1 MPRTILDAV
10 TEARQVVQDVDG
22 ERHDDDK
29 VVRYLNNAI
38 TDARRLRPDLFL
50 PGYLT
55 NPQVLYVAGDLDPG
69 GPPPDFPID
78 EGFYTAVVEY
88 IAGFIGLGDDEFAQE
103 TRAVALLNRFTQ
115 KLTAKGA

>member
-10 TEARQVVQDVDG
+10 TQSRELVQDVDG
-22 ERHDDDK
+22 DRHSDTK
-29 VVRYLNNAI
+29 VVGYLNNAI
-38 TDARRLRPDLFL
+38 SDARRLRPDLFL

-55 NPQVLYVAGDLDPG
+55 NPQVLYDASDLEPS

-78 EGFYTAVVEY
+78 ENYFTAVVEY
-88 IAGFIGLGDDEFAQE
+88 IAGFIGLGDDEFAQDG
-103 TRAVALLNRFTQ
+103 RAVALLNRFTQ